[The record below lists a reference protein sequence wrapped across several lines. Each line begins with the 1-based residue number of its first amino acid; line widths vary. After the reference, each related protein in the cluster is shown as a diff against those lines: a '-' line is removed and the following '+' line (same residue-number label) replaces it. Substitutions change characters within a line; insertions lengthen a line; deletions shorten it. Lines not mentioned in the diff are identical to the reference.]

1 MKRQTP
7 TIIGTSAPLI
17 AALDH
22 ISRLASI
29 DRPALI
35 VGERG
40 TGKELAAERLHY
52 LSPRWD
58 QTLTKVNCGAITE
71 TLLESELFGHEAGA
85 FTGANK
91 QHAGRFELTDGGTL
105 FLDELATMSTRLQE
119 KLLRVIEYGEFERV
133 GGQRT
138 LHVDVRIVAA
148 TNADLP
154 ALADRGVFR
163 WDLLDRLSFDVVHL
177 PPLRDRELDLQELA
191 QHFSVR
197 MCTELGW
204 SYFPGF
210 TPAAIACLQGHHWP
224 GNIRELKN
232 VVERSLFRAQNPEDP
247 IHDIII
253 DPFHDNAAGR
263 VIPVDSSAQLGDGHD
278 TARDITHDFTRDKNH
293 DTHHGKTY
301 DNESASSKVARSGN
315 RGWPIS
321 LKSRLQEEER
331 RWLAAALEESGQ
343 RQNDA
348 ASLLGLSYHQM
359 RALVRK
365 HQLHTRPRRR
375 EQ

>member
-1 MKRQTP
+1 MERQTP

-278 TARDITHDFTRDKNH
+278 TARDITHGFTRDKNR